1 MSGTTM
7 SRLPFRVNRISLRPG
22 CREEIRRWAAETNAR
37 SAEVEETLRAEGI
50 QLELVLFEERDEGDS
65 LYFVM
70 QTGDYQRAVDIFMA
84 STRPVDIAH
93 RAFLER
99 IRQDSHPL
107 EVLACH
113 YADGDG
119 DSGGHGEGGDG
130 EPAPAA
136 ASGSGR

>member
-1 MSGTTM
+1 M

-22 CREEIRRWAAETNAR
+22 SREEIRRWAAETNAR

-50 QLELVLFEERDEGDS
+50 QLELVLFEEREEGDS

-70 QTGDYQRAVDIFMA
+70 QTGDYQRAIDVFMA

-99 IRQDSHPL
+99 ISQDSHQL

-113 YADGDG
+113 YAGSDGEG
-119 DSGGHGEGGDG
+119 SEGGEGGEG
-130 EPAPAA
+130 QLASPATVSE
-136 ASGSGR
+136 SGP